1 LNLTSA
7 VALFVLGAAMVALP
21 FWRVQEEEALQRQ
34 EQARQPATVTL
45 KGKVS
50 GPGGRDVRLLL
61 VVKPDYDQLYRGEIV
76 WVVPLIAKRV
86 SYSNFYVD
94 SDTDTILHQEPFSV
108 NDAAP
113 GSAPQQIVLPELKL
127 QTESSP
133 TTQIA
138 ATKEVSDEEL
148 KKLGIR

>member
-1 LNLTSA
+1 
-7 VALFVLGAAMVALP
+7 
-21 FWRVQEEEALQRQ
+21 
-34 EQARQPATVTL
+34 
-45 KGKVS
+45 
-50 GPGGRDVRLLL
+50 
-61 VVKPDYDQLYRGEIV
+61 VKPDYDQLYRGEIV